1 PALRPIQRF
10 GGEAVRSKARV
21 RLTIPTPPLQT
32 TSNRIPVRLPSP
44 AKTPAKRA
52 STTIP
57 RAWDNSRGWQDQSRV
72 SNPNQ
77 RLKTTGLHSIVPLT
91 SAAIRRAFDASVDQ
105 MLWLGEGHARGRQ
118 SPGGQPAHRHGGT
131 AAGAD
136 PSPGA
141 TAVQWRRPGLAGAGA
156 A

>member
-21 RLTIPTPPLQT
+21 RLTTPTPPLQT

-44 AKTPAKRA
+44 AKTPVKRA

-72 SNPNQ
+72 SNRNQ
-77 RLKTTGLHSIVPLT
+77 RLKTTSLYSIVPLT

-105 MLWLGEGHARGRQ
+105 LPWLGGGHAGGLQ
-118 SPGGQPAHRHGGT
+118 SPAGQPARRHGGT

-136 PSPGA
+136 PSPDA
-141 TAVQWRRPGLAGAGA
+141 TGGQWPRPGLAGAGLA
-156 A
+156 